1 MGIVNNKGRAMKFKD
16 FEQAVQKTPVFA
28 AVFTVVK
35 VPDWA
40 DDEHLM
46 VGEEMHYDSSK
57 QCFARKD
64 GTLIHLGASYVEFQ
78 GYKQII

>member
-1 MGIVNNKGRAMKFKD
+1 MKFKD
-16 FEQAVQKTPVFA
+16 LEQAVQKTPVFA

-40 DDEHLM
+40 EEYYLR
-46 VGEEMHYDSSK
+46 VGEELHYDSSK
-57 QCFARKD
+57 QSFARKD
-64 GTLIHLGASYVEFQ
+64 GTLIHLPASHVEFQ